1 MTEKELERIEDE
13 SNDREQMRL
22 EGLEIEEELSQE
34 EKDSITHDERFG
46 FVIEEDEAKE
56 IVEELLEAD
65 DVETQTDKIVAE
77 NINILEQLIEQ
88 FEGYKFR
95 FFVYGTDTLII
106 NLKTNKEVTPEE
118 LMNSDQNFQIK
129 DANYSEEHKIVEVD
143 VVLFPK

>member
-22 EGLEIEEELSQE
+22 EGLEIEEELYQE
-34 EKDSITHDERFG
+34 EKDSIAHDERFG
-46 FVIEEDEAKE
+46 FVIEEDEARE

-65 DVETQTDKIVAE
+65 DVETQPDKIIAE

-118 LMNSDQNFQIK
+118 LINSDQNFQIK

>member
-46 FVIEEDEAKE
+46 FVIEEDEARE

-65 DVETQTDKIVAE
+65 DVETQPDKIIAE

-129 DANYSEEHKIVEVD
+129 DVNYSEEHKIVEVD

>member
-46 FVIEEDEAKE
+46 FVIEEDEARE

-65 DVETQTDKIVAE
+65 DVETQPDKIIAE